1 MDIYADSNTTP
12 MHASWQLRDLI
23 GSRTMMKYPGLK
35 RERYRSRAHARAR
48 MKIPRVNGERL

>member
-12 MHASWQLRDLI
+12 MHAWQLRDLI

-35 RERYRSRAHARAR
+35 RERYRTHTYARAR
-48 MKIPRVNGERL
+48 ARALG